1 MKLKI
6 ASLVACAAISA
17 FATVSAANAATT
29 VVTFDT
35 LPDETVP
42 DGYGGITWGGEWTV
56 YSEVQPPYT
65 PESPPARVYAFDGS
79 ASFSFS
85 APTVFDGAY
94 FAGEDSALVTFNLY
108 DGATEVWTSTT
119 LSPSDI
125 PTFLASGYNGLV
137 TRVVVSSPEPD
148 FYVMDNVTYGI
159 GTATPEPSTWAM
171 MLLGFAGLG
180 FVGYRRTRKPRSI
193 AV

>member
-1 MKLKI
+1 MKVKI
-6 ASLVACAAISA
+6 ALAACAAISA
-17 FATVSAANAATT
+17 LATLSAANAATT

-65 PESPPARVYAFDGS
+65 PESPPARVYTFNTD
-79 ASFSFS
+79 ASFSFG
-85 APTVFDGAY
+85 APDVFDGAY
-94 FAGEDSALVTFNLY
+94 FSGNAEAPVTFNLY

-119 LSPSDI
+119 LTPSST
-125 PTFLASGYNGLV
+125 PTFLASGYEGLV
-137 TRVVVSSPEPD
+137 TRVVVSSPDPD
-148 FYVMDNVTYGI
+148 FYVMDNVTYGT

-180 FVGYRRTRKPRSI
+180 YAGYRRTMRPRL
-193 AV
+193 A